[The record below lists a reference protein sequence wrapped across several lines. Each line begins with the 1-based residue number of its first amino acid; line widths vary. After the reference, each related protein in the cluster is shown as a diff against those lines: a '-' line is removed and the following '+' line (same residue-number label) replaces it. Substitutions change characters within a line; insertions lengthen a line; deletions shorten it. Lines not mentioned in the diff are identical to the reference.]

1 MRDRTP
7 SATAVRLM
15 RRLGERLRP
24 GRSRKEAR
32 RLREPNVSKEVAV
45 EFTTEELVEFLE
57 GDLHPAQADPAFKER
72 LRGELWELVRRR
84 YRDDREGS

>member
-1 MRDRTP
+1 M
-7 SATAVRLM
+7 
-15 RRLGERLRP
+15 
-24 GRSRKEAR
+24 
-32 RLREPNVSKEVAV
+32 SKEVAA
-45 EFTTEELVEFLE
+45 EFTTVELVEFLE

>member
-1 MRDRTP
+1 
-7 SATAVRLM
+7 
-15 RRLGERLRP
+15 
-24 GRSRKEAR
+24 
-32 RLREPNVSKEVAV
+32 LREPNVSNEVAA

-57 GDLHPAQADPAFKER
+57 GDLHPAHADPAFKER